1 MIRYS
6 IFDIRYSNFRIKK
19 NESGFTLLELI
30 IVMILSLMILGLVTV
45 YFSNFLSS
53 ARLQA
58 TVREFSA
65 TLRQAR
71 NLSKINGKQEVVA
84 IDLDTKTYGIE
95 GRKSRK
101 IPSDLEF
108 KIIDPAAGEMISGQ
122 YRLIFE
128 PNWGGEGADFQ
139 ISSKKKT
146 VLIRLDPLMGAVV
159 VQ

>member
-1 MIRYS
+1 M
-6 IFDIRYSNFRIKK
+6 IRYSNFRLR
-19 NESGFTLLELI
+19 NQAGFTLLELI

-58 TVREFSA
+58 TIREFSA
-65 TLRQAR
+65 TLRQAK
-71 NLSKINGKQEVVA
+71 NLSKINGKQEVVT
-84 IDLDTKTYGIE
+84 IDLDTKGYGIE
-95 GRKSRK
+95 GRRTRK
-101 IPSDLEF
+101 IPSNLGF
-108 KIIDPAAGEMISGQ
+108 KIIDPTAGEITSGQ
-122 YRLIFE
+122 YRLVFE

-139 ISSKKKT
+139 LSTKKKT